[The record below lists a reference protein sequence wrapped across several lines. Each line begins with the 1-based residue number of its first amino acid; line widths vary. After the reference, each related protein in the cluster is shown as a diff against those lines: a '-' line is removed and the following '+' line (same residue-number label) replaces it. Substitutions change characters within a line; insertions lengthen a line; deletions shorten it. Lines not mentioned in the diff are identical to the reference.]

1 MAEIRADYARY
12 CKWERGG
19 AAGRAR
25 VKGARAVVQS
35 GIKNG
40 LEGLDALRRVM
51 ATEYVA
57 WRMNR
62 VGWMTNRVWIMRHI
76 RNREG
81 PKRGG
86 EIRHPA
92 GGRDPR
98 TNWFT

>member
-35 GIKNG
+35 GIKNA

-57 WRMNR
+57 WGMNR

-81 PKRGG
+81 PKRAD
-86 EIRHPA
+86 EIRREL
-92 GGRDPR
+92 GGQNLR
-98 TNWFT
+98 TERFT